1 MGYPMEP
8 MTKGER
14 GNTENSVPRKKLT
27 AAFVRCVDRAGKY
40 GDDHGLI
47 LRVKPTGSKQ
57 WIWRGTVGG
66 RRVDLGLGGYPYTTL
81 REARER
87 AFEYRK
93 ASRAGLDPRMRNR
106 RSPTFAEAVETVI
119 AIHRPSWRPGSE
131 SEGDWRR
138 TLGMYAVPR
147 LGQMQVDQI
156 TSADVMAVLQPIWN
170 EKAVTAQRVRQRIG
184 AVMRWAIAQG
194 HRADNPAGDP
204 ITAALPRNGRQSRHF
219 KALPHGK
226 VAEALARVRGSTGAH
241 GVRLSFEFIVLTAAR
256 SGEVR
261 GALWE
266 EIDEEAGVWRVPGSR
281 TKTGRSHRVPLSRR
295 ALEVLEEAREA
306 LGGDPIFRAAPA
318 RRRQL
323 SHGVWRLLLR
333 RLSIEATVH
342 GFRSSFRDWCGETGV
357 PREVAEACLAH
368 TIRNQAEAAYARSD
382 LLERR
387 REVMESWAE
396 YCVERTPDA

>member
-1 MGYPMEP
+1 M
-8 MTKGER
+8 
-14 GNTENSVPRKKLT
+14 PRKKLT
-27 AAFVRCVDRAGKY
+27 DAFVRCVDRAGKY
-40 GDDHGLI
+40 GDEHGLI
-47 LRVKPTGSKQ
+47 LRVRQTGSKQ

-87 AFEYRK
+87 AFECRK
-93 ASRAGLDPRMRNR
+93 ASRSGRDPRVLNR
-106 RSPTFAEAVETVI
+106 RCPTFAEAVETVI
-119 AIHRPSWRPGSE
+119 AMHRPSWRPGGE
-131 SEGDWRR
+131 SEADWCR
-138 TLGMYAVPR
+138 TLGTYAVPR

-170 EKAVTAQRVRQRIG
+170 QKPVTARRVRQRIG

-204 ITAALPRNGRQSRHF
+204 VTAALPRNGRQSRHF
-219 KALPHGK
+219 KALPHRE
-226 VAEALARVRGSTGAH
+226 VATALATVRESSSAA
-241 GVRLSFEFIVLTAAR
+241 GVRLSFEFLVLTAAR

-261 GALWE
+261 GACWA
-266 EIDEEAGVWRVPGSR
+266 EIDDEAGVWRVPGSR

-306 LGGDPIFRAAPA
+306 LGGDPIFRAVPS
-318 RRRQL
+318 RRRPL
-323 SHGVWRLLLR
+323 ATGVWRALLR
-333 RLSIEATVH
+333 RLRIDATVH

-368 TIRNQAEAAYARSD
+368 AIRNQAEAAYARSD

-387 REVMESWAE
+387 REVMEAWAE
-396 YCVERTPDA
+396 YCGPGSPDV